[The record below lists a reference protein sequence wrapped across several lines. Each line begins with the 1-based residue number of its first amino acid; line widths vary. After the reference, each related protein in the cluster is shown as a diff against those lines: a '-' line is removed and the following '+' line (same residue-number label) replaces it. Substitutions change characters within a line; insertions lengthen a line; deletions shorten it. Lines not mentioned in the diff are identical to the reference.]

1 MYQTSLTRLTIII
14 IKVNFVDYRI
24 TSIYTTT
31 GEISAI

>member
-1 MYQTSLTRLTIII
+1 MYQTSLTRLTII